1 MKFDKI
7 KCVVLAGG
15 KGSRLSEYTNK
26 IPKPMVKVGNK
37 PLLDHI
43 IEYYKYFGVKEFLIA
58 GGYKYQII
66 KNHYKKKKIKGI
78 KINVIN
84 TGLNNLNGTRI
95 KKLKKFFSQN
105 ENFFL
110 TYGDGVSNINLN
122 KLIQFHIKKK
132 SILTLT
138 AVHPP
143 ARFGELKINNSQIV
157 NFEEKPQLVNGWIN
171 GGFFV
176 LNSNIFKFIGKKN
189 VMLEREPINRIV
201 KKNKAFAFKH
211 SGFWYCMD
219 NLRDKIVLEEIIK
232 NEKALWIK
240 KK

>member
-58 GGYKYQII
+58 GGYKCQII

-78 KINVIN
+78 NINVID
-84 TGLNNLNGTRI
+84 TGLNNLTGTRI

-105 ENFFL
+105 ENFF
-110 TYGDGVSNINLN
+110 
-122 KLIQFHIKKK
+122 
-132 SILTLT
+132 
-138 AVHPP
+138 
-143 ARFGELKINNSQIV
+143 
-157 NFEEKPQLVNGWIN
+157 
-171 GGFFV
+171 
-176 LNSNIFKFIGKKN
+176 
-189 VMLEREPINRIV
+189 
-201 KKNKAFAFKH
+201 
-211 SGFWYCMD
+211 
-219 NLRDKIVLEEIIK
+219 
-232 NEKALWIK
+232 
-240 KK
+240 

>member
-84 TGLNNLNGTRI
+84 TLYTNYCPLHLQIISVLYYHNIEPRLRI
-95 KKLKKFFSQN
+95 RPS
-105 ENFFL
+105 
-110 TYGDGVSNINLN
+110 
-122 KLIQFHIKKK
+122 
-132 SILTLT
+132 
-138 AVHPP
+138 
-143 ARFGELKINNSQIV
+143 
-157 NFEEKPQLVNGWIN
+157 
-171 GGFFV
+171 
-176 LNSNIFKFIGKKN
+176 
-189 VMLEREPINRIV
+189 
-201 KKNKAFAFKH
+201 
-211 SGFWYCMD
+211 C
-219 NLRDKIVLEEIIK
+219 
-232 NEKALWIK
+232 
-240 KK
+240 